1 MIMKINN
8 QLPKKRKKYL
18 NTKKFLKCLF
28 CFPLA
33 KVRFMVQANDK
44 SKRASKQQAADLVD
58 KEQDDDVRRSIKR
71 SNLVRQK
78 EFKKMK
84 KNQKRTGEHI
94 DFFKFIQ
101 LKIAFFSLEKTV
113 ASLGDALD
121 SMVRLTTTSSNK
133 SNNDSYNFET
143 DFV

>member
-1 MIMKINN
+1 
-8 QLPKKRKKYL
+8 
-18 NTKKFLKCLF
+18 
-28 CFPLA
+28 
-33 KVRFMVQANDK
+33 MVQANDK
-44 SKRASKQQAADLVD
+44 SKRASKQQAADLAD

-84 KNQKRTGEHI
+84 KNQKRTGEHTST
-94 DFFKFIQ
+94 
-101 LKIAFFSLEKTV
+101 FSNSFSRKSISIFLEKTV

-133 SNNDSYNFET
+133 SNDDSYNFET